1 MRRKLKSLRPK
12 AIFGEAV
19 TAAATLAAAG
29 IQAAATNQAAKEQS
43 KAMINNA
50 QTQAKSIEAQT
61 QNNNELQRQQMA
73 FTRQQNEENRAQQ
86 RDIQLA
92 LQQIAGQQNMY
103 DTMEANKMQVK
114 YGGRPKHRRKLKSSQ
129 PSYRGANAP
138 FKVTDGGGAIPRD
151 VDLNGYGLYELFGND
166 HEHYHKAQGGKNKTG
181 VGIKFNDGRVVEGEG
196 NQNTNRGELLYVT
209 PDDAVFISKHSID
222 GFNPAKAVEE
232 GAHPMDAF
240 QIQEFLKGQ
249 KGLNDDGTRKPTAY
263 DTDYIPSSPVEGM
276 YAGQARQ
283 GKRVSLKR
291 CGGRAKA
298 FTGMGLYTQN
308 PIVPFSSDLT
318 PSYYTG
324 AKYKSNPKY
333 GSKNNRFDNWAGNY
347 TGAVYNAIG
356 NFGGAG
362 LTMLGNM
369 LAGNQMAKAYTQAGN
384 ILSNAYSNM
393 TGISMDELKRDD
405 YAAPHT
411 LAVVRNPNTNI
422 NPQLERIRR
431 NADYEQREINRNT
444 LSSAARQQR
453 LAATNDRMLQRVGE
467 QYAYKQNAD
476 EQVKQQNAQA
486 ITATAQANADRDV
499 QARKNYGDQRLQL
512 LQYNNNI
519 ANQRLLGMAQAQ
531 SDALGQAAVSR
542 ASALQSG
549 IGAFGSAL
557 STVGNAFGAT
567 ADAVRKDL
575 SDFRNTLGALTDDNQ
590 IKAVMAKG
598 DIQSAVNLYNYYV
611 QYDTP
616 ASRQHAA
623 TLARFLSNNGVR
635 V

>member
-12 AIFGEAV
+12 AIFGESV

-29 IQAAATNQAAKEQS
+29 IQAAATNQAAKQQS
-43 KAMINNA
+43 NAMINNA
-50 QTQAKSIEAQT
+50 RTQAKSIEAQT

-114 YGGRPKHRRKLKSSQ
+114 YGGRPKHRRKLKSSHS
-129 PSYRGANAP
+129 SYRGANAP

-166 HEHYHKAQGGKNKTG
+166 HDHYHKAQGGKNKTG
-181 VGIKFNDGRVVEGEG
+181 VGIKFNDGSVVEGEG

-222 GFNPAKAVEE
+222 GFNPAKAVEN

-240 QIQEFLKGQ
+240 QMQEFLKGQ
-249 KGLNDDGTRKPTAY
+249 KGLNDDGTSNPMAY
-263 DTDYIPSSPVEGM
+263 PSSPVGGM

-291 CGGRAKA
+291 CGGRVKA
-298 FTGMGLYTQN
+298 IGGFSINNYN
-308 PIVPFSSDLT
+308 PIVPFADMT
-318 PSYYTG
+318 PSYY
-324 AKYKSNPKY
+324 SNT
-333 GSKNNRFDNWAGNY
+333 KNKPLYSTKNRFDNWAGNY
-347 TGAVYNAIG
+347 TGAVYNGIG

-369 LAGNQMAKAYTQAGN
+369 LAGNQLANAYSQAGN
-384 ILSNAYSNM
+384 ILANAYGRM
-393 TGISMDELKRDD
+393 TGIDMSELKRDD

-422 NPQLERIRR
+422 TPQLERIRR

-453 LAATNDRMLQRVGE
+453 LAATNDRMLQRIGE

-476 EQVKQQNAQA
+476 EQVKQENAKA
-486 ITATAQANADRDV
+486 IATTAQANADRDV

-519 ANQRLLGMAQAQ
+519 ANQRLLGMAQAK

-575 SDFRNTLGALTDDNQ
+575 GDFRNTLGALTDDNQ

-598 DIQSAVNLYNYYV
+598 DVQTAINLFNYYSGL
-611 QYDTP
+611 DTP
-616 ASRQHAA
+616 ASREHAN
-623 TLARFLSNNGVR
+623 TLAGWLRTNGIFPK
-635 V
+635 

>member
-114 YGGRPKHRRKLKSSQ
+114 YGGRPKRRRKLKSSH
-129 PSYRGANAP
+129 PSYREANAP

-151 VDLNGYGLYELFGND
+151 VDLNGYGLYELYGND

-222 GFNPAKAVEE
+222 GFNPAKAVEG

-249 KGLNDDGTRKPTAY
+249 KGLNDDGTRKSMAY
-263 DTDYIPSSPVEGM
+263 DTDYIPSSPVEEM
-276 YAGQARQ
+276 YAGQARH

-291 CGGRAKA
+291 CGGRVKA
-298 FTGMGLYTQN
+298 FSGMGLYSYN
-308 PIVPFSSDLT
+308 PITPFSSDLT

-347 TGAVYNAIG
+347 TGAVYNAMG

-411 LAVVRNPNTNI
+411 LAVVRNSNTNI

-453 LAATNDRMLQRVGE
+453 LAAVNDRMLQRVGE

-476 EQVKQQNAQA
+476 EQIKQQNAQA

-598 DIQSAVNLYNYYV
+598 DIQSALNLYNYYV